1 MGSGGSGMPL
11 GVKPTGLPPGMSGMP
26 PGMMPG
32 MMANPNMPN
41 MPPILATVN
50 AKKQRELYVGNLP
63 TGLVTEP
70 MLRQLFSMMI
80 EACEGYDP
88 APGPP
93 VLNAQIRTG
102 GNSTSTFAFV
112 EFRDEKIS
120 ATVATFNGMEL
131 SGRHLKISHPNGYV
145 EPPVPVETLQV
156 PPELAAKFGLDSYG
170 AMRRR
175 DTPQEAFNDRKARE
189 LYVGNLTM
197 GAVTGQM
204 LIDLFTAPLGAL
216 PGLEGDGPVVQEA
229 KVDHSGKFAFVLFRN
244 NQLATIALS
253 LFNKMD
259 LCGRPL
265 LCDRP
270 QGYTAEMSQQL
281 PPELLAA
288 LPPMAGQP
296 PSPSPPSASVGY
308 GSIGGYDSIGAVA
321 MATGLPHTS
330 ASLVSA
336 GWPSAAPQLPS
347 PPEPPLHPPT
357 RCLCL
362 ENLFTDATMSDEA
375 ELAECLEDIKEECA
389 SYGTLWSC
397 EVPTK
402 TALLGY
408 AEADVGKCFVTYELI
423 SSALKAHTALNGR
436 SFDGN
441 TVRATFLP
449 PPEPKPE
456 QGQQEPETT
465 D

>member
-1 MGSGGSGMPL
+1 ML
-11 GVKPTGLPPGMSGMP
+11 PGMI
-26 PGMMPG
+26 PGMM
-32 MMANPNMPN
+32 NPNMPN
-41 MPPILATVN
+41 MPPGQSLVN

-70 MLRQLFSMMI
+70 MLKELFSQMI
-80 EACEGYDP
+80 MACEGYDP
-88 APGPP
+88 NPGPP

-120 ATVATFNGMEL
+120 ATVSTFNGMEL

-145 EPPVPVETLQV
+145 EPPTPMETLRV
-156 PPELAAKFGLDSYG
+156 PPALAAKFGLDSYG

-197 GAVTGQM
+197 GAVTSQM
-204 LIDLFTAPLGAL
+204 LIDLFTAPLAAL
-216 PGLEGDGPVVQEA
+216 PGLEGDGPVVVEA

-253 LFNKMD
+253 LFNKME

-270 QGYTAEMSQQL
+270 QGYTAEMSQAL
-281 PPELLAA
+281 PADLLAA
-288 LPPMAGQP
+288 LPPMGGQAP
-296 PSPSPPSASVGY
+296 PPPPAAISSLIQAATGGAALPSSIGLPPAPP
-308 GSIGGYDSIGAVA
+308 SIGG
-321 MATGLPHTS
+321 GLPP
-330 ASLVSA
+330 AM
-336 GWPSAAPQLPS
+336 
-347 PPEPPLHPPT
+347 PPGPPPGPPPT
-357 RCLCL
+357 RLVCL
-362 ENLFTDATMSDEA
+362 ENLLTEA
-375 ELAECLEDIKEECA
+375 IMNDPGEFKECLDDIRTECEGF
-389 SYGTLWSC
+389 GTVESC
-397 EVPTK
+397 VVPTK
-402 TALLGY
+402 DDLQGY
-408 AEADVGKCFVTYELI
+408 AEEDVGKCYVKYKLVSE
-423 SSALKAHTALNGR
+423 AVKAHDELNGR

-441 TVRATFLP
+441 TVVASFLP
-449 PPEPKPE
+449 
-456 QGQQEPETT
+456 T